1 MIGLNLLPDV
11 KKEFLKAQRTRNMV
25 ISFSILAMLIAGGL
39 SAFLAVYVY
48 IGQGK
53 AIDLVKQD
61 IAKNQTTLQNKPEIN
76 KYLTIQSQLSALQS
90 LHDKDHQVIYS
101 RIFDYLVKLS
111 PAAPYGVALGSV
123 KISNDT
129 ATIDMQGSTNSQQLQ
144 SLDVFKNTLE
154 KAKLSY
160 TVDGKTTEVSLFSSV
175 VLKSAALTQDSGAKG
190 VSFEFELVYTPEAFW
205 PGVTNIELIVPKQ
218 TVSDAQNNAP
228 SEIFN
233 GSTTTTT
240 GTGN

>member
-25 ISFSILAMLIAGGL
+25 ISFSILAMFIAGGFTV
-39 SAFLAVYVY
+39 FLAVFVYV
-48 IGQGK
+48 GQGK
-53 AIDLVKQD
+53 AIDMVKQD
-61 IAKNQTTLQNKPEIN
+61 IAKNQTTLENKPEIN

-123 KISNDT
+123 KVAKDT
-129 ATIDMQGSTNSQQLQ
+129 TTIDVQGSTNSQQMQ
-144 SLDVFKNTLE
+144 GLDVFKNTLE

-160 TVDGKTTEVSLFSSV
+160 TADGKTTEVALFSSV
-175 VLKSAALTQDSGAKG
+175 VLKSASLSQDGGAKG
-190 VSFEFELVYTPEAFW
+190 VSFEFELTYTPEAFW
-205 PGVTNIELIVPKQ
+205 PNVTNIELIVPKQ
-218 TVSDAQNNAP
+218 TVSDSQNNAP
-228 SEIFN
+228 SELFN
-233 GSTTTTT
+233 GSTTTT